1 MKIRNY
7 KKTDEKNVFSLWGS
21 NIGNRWPIDQRIFA
35 SIINSSKNIKNIVL
49 ENDKNVLGFV
59 SLEISKDD
67 NKGSV
72 KLLVIDKKYQ
82 RKGLGK
88 SLMKFSFGYFKNNG
102 VKNVYLGS
110 GGSSYFW
117 PGIPENLPK
126 AISFFKYFNFDYYEK
141 SFDMLGNLKK
151 KLRSS
156 KIRENKE
163 IKIDIAKPRDQKDIL
178 KFEKNNLPDWHIYF
192 ESFIKRKKFNN
203 ILVAKDSLGKIVA
216 TVFIFG
222 PYKKEI
228 GSSFKWYKILGKKM
242 GGFGVLGVGKDM
254 REKGIGMAMAKKATE
269 VLEKKGV
276 ENSYL
281 GWTWLVDWYGQLG
294 YKVWRSY
301 QMAKKK
307 IQL

>member
-7 KKTDEKNVFSLWGS
+7 KKTDEKNVFKLWVS
-21 NIGNRWPIDQRIFA
+21 TLENKWPIDQRIFV
-35 SIINSSKNIKNIVL
+35 SIINSSKNIKNIIL
-49 ENDKNVLGFV
+49 ENDKKVLGFV
-59 SLEISKDD
+59 SLEISKKD
-67 NKGSV
+67 NKGSI
-72 KLLVIDKKYQ
+72 KLLLIDKKYQ

-88 SLMKFSFGYFKNNG
+88 LLMEFSFEYFKNNG

-117 PGIPENLPK
+117 PGIPDNLPN
-126 AISFFKYFNFDYYEK
+126 AVSFFKSFDFDYYEK
-141 SFDMLGNLKK
+141 SFDMLGNPKK
-151 KLRSS
+151 KFGSS
-156 KIRENKE
+156 KIRESKE
-163 IKIDIAKPRDQKDIL
+163 IKIDMAKPKDQKDIL
-178 KFEKNNLPDWHIYF
+178 KFEKHNLPDWYVYF
-192 ESFIKRKKFNN
+192 ESFIKRKKFDN

-216 TVFIFG
+216 TVFVFG

-269 VLEKKGV
+269 ILEKRGV

-281 GWTWLVDWYGQLG
+281 GWTWLVDWYGKLG

-307 IQL
+307 I